1 MRNIPRSVVH
11 VIAVRHRFSM
21 AKILVAEDEPS
32 LYTLLEF
39 RLHLLGHEIL
49 RANDGEQALALVE
62 SNRPDLVILDVM
74 MPVMGGF
81 QVLRK
86 LKDDERTN
94 SIPVIM
100 LSAKGQ
106 EKHIITGL
114 ERGADDY
121 ITKPFGFPDLV
132 DRINGVLASI
142 K

>member
-1 MRNIPRSVVH
+1 MRNISVVH
-11 VIAVRHRFSM
+11 VIAVRHRYFM

-39 RLHLLGHEIL
+39 RFHALGHEIL
-49 RANDGEQALALVE
+49 RATDGEQALALVE
-62 SNRPDLVILDVM
+62 ADRPDLVLLDMM
-74 MPVMGGF
+74 MPVMGGIE
-81 QVLRK
+81 VLST
-86 LKDDERTN
+86 LKKDESTK

-106 EKHIITGL
+106 EKDIFTGL

-132 DRINGVLASI
+132 DRINKFLASI

>member
-1 MRNIPRSVVH
+1 
-11 VIAVRHRFSM
+11 M

-32 LYTLLEF
+32 LYKLLEF
-39 RLHLLGHEIL
+39 RLNSLGHEIL
-49 RANDGEQALALVE
+49 LATDGKQALAMVK
-62 SNRPDLVILDVM
+62 SDRPDLVLLDVM

-86 LKDDERTN
+86 LKEDDDTS

-106 EKHIITGL
+106 EKDIVTGL
-114 ERGADDY
+114 EYGAFDY
-121 ITKPFGFPDLV
+121 ITKPFSFPELIARI
-132 DRINGVLASI
+132 DRALASS